1 MDDEGLERL
10 ERRRYEMEK
19 LKEAAAFVLAH
30 PKLRRKI
37 VIQ

>member
-1 MDDEGLERL
+1 MDPEELERL

-19 LKEAAAFVLAH
+19 LKQIASSILDH
-30 PKLRRKI
+30 PKISRKI